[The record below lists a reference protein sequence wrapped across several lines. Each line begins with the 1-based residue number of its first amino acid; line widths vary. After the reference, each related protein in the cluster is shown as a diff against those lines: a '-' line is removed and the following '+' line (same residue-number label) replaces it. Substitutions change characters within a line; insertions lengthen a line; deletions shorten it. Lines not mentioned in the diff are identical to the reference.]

1 MGSPVVYCINTHDAP
16 SSKSVWTACWP
27 PTCASVGGSSFA
39 TTSAGRH
46 CHHALHRVHLGHRR
60 CFLHDLR
67 YHLRDRRRYHRHA
80 HRLQMAAETPI
91 TLSGRVQTSIRT
103 SCERRRLALEVGAC
117 EAKHGF
123 FYACAVKAMETLR
136 IVTGWSKGLERET
149 THRHCRR
156 AHRDRRCCL
165 RDRRLCTP
173 TTRHNQTVNESAP
186 KPTIPPHVTP
196 QIEETFC
203 AAEAMPHGYAPQP
216 AAEDAQRCPGR
227 NADALN
233 PSGRGGE
240 GGAPPRPP
248 PPSRP
253 PPRPLSS
260 PSELLASPSELST
273 HAHKF
278 S

>member
-136 IVTGWSKGLERET
+136 IVTGWSRASNERQRT
-149 THRHCRR
+149 ATAAAPTATAAAASATAAC
-156 AHRDRRCCL
+156 AH
-165 RDRRLCTP
+165 
-173 TTRHNQTVNESAP
+173 
-186 KPTIPPHVTP
+186 
-196 QIEETFC
+196 
-203 AAEAMPHGYAPQP
+203 
-216 AAEDAQRCPGR
+216 
-227 NADALN
+227 
-233 PSGRGGE
+233 
-240 GGAPPRPP
+240 PPRATTK
-248 PPSRP
+248 PSTRALP
-253 PPRPLSS
+253 NQPF
-260 PSELLASPSELST
+260 LLT
-273 HAHKF
+273 
-278 S
+278 